1 MTDEQLELLVPSLK
15 EGRPNTY
22 TYTKAL
28 AEQMLIREAG
38 DLPLAIF
45 RPAIVVAAYQEPFP
59 VSSLLT
65 NIIPLL
71 IDPFLSHRDG
81 LIIYTDLQDCLWQ

>member
-1 MTDEQLELLVPSLK
+1 MSDDQLELLVPSLK

-28 AEQMLIREAG
+28 AEQLLIREAG

-59 VSSLLT
+59 VSHSYW
-65 NIIPLL
+65 NIIT
-71 IDPFLSHRDG
+71 LS
-81 LIIYTDLQDCLWQ
+81 LS

>member
-1 MTDEQLELLVPSLK
+1 MSDDQLELLVPSLK

-28 AEQMLIREAG
+28 AEQLLIREAG

-59 VSSLLT
+59 VSHSYWYNITPSLSPDT
-65 NIIPLL
+65 I
-71 IDPFLSHRDG
+71 
-81 LIIYTDLQDCLWQ
+81 

>member
-1 MTDEQLELLVPSLK
+1 MLLGNDSCSYLSRWMSDDQLELLVPSLK

-28 AEQMLIREAG
+28 AEQLLIREAG

-59 VSSLLT
+59 VSNITHSLTYL
-65 NIIPLL
+65 PLSAVGM
-71 IDPFLSHRDG
+71 D
-81 LIIYTDLQDCLWQ
+81 